1 MGKTV
6 NYQRFDFQSILTT
19 AKDILTRLRQSVD
32 LLIVAYHGGFER
44 DLQTG
49 LPTES
54 LTGENEAYQLVE
66 EYKDYIDAL
75 VTGHTSIVKL
85 LTIFLEF
92 QLFNQA
98 IVVLLLAK

>member
-1 MGKTV
+1 M
-6 NYQRFDFQSILTT
+6 
-19 AKDILTRLRQSVD
+19 RQSVD

-75 VTGHTSIVKL
+75 VTGHQHREIADHLFGVPV
-85 LTIFLEF
+85 IQPGYRGAFVGEIELE
-92 QLFNQA
+92 LDNEK
-98 IVVLLLAK
+98 IKG

>member
-1 MGKTV
+1 M
-6 NYQRFDFQSILTT
+6 
-19 AKDILTRLRQSVD
+19 
-32 LLIVAYHGGFER
+32 IVAYHGGFER

-75 VTGHTSIVKL
+75 VTGHQHREIADHL
-85 LTIFLEF
+85 LEF